1 MAQTQ
6 SETTQ
11 HAAGQTGKGATNRTD
26 PKSDPVDP
34 KNPQNGPSP
43 ASGSDPTEML
53 KSDHRHVEQLF
64 SSYEKA
70 TDNEQK
76 SQLAEQ
82 ICTELMVHTLLEE
95 EIFYPACRGHMEQQ
109 LLEEAQVE
117 HDGAK
122 TLIIEIKTGSPTDQ
136 YFGAKVKVLS
146 EEIKHHV
153 REEEKPDGVLAKAKQ
168 AGVATPDLAKRMA
181 ALKHELMGQAKAGA
195 LGPPETRSFHVRTFA
210 GMHQQT
216 QEHKMARGSSM
227 TMERERDERGR
238 FVSDDEDDRD
248 YRRRSSSRS
257 QYDDD
262 DDDRRSSRSRSM
274 PARDDEGRFT
284 SSRSRYDDDD
294 DDRRSSRSRSMSA
307 RDEEGRFTGS
317 RSRYD
322 DDDDDRRSSRSRST
336 PARDDEGR
344 FTSSRSRY
352 DDDDDDRRPSRS
364 RSRYDED
371 DDDRRGR
378 GGQRGW
384 FGDREGHSEASRRG
398 WDERG
403 GSRSRYR
410 DDDHRRSTPARDD
423 EGRFMSSRSRYDDN
437 DDDDDRRGGRG
448 HGGWYGDPEGH
459 SEASRRGWEE
469 REGSG
474 SRSRYDDDNDDRRGS
489 RGHGGWYGDPEGHS
503 QAARRGRR

>member
-1 MAQTQ
+1 MT
-6 SETTQ
+6 
-11 HAAGQTGKGATNRTD
+11 
-26 PKSDPVDP
+26 
-34 KNPQNGPSP
+34 KNPENGPSP
-43 ASGSDPTEML
+43 ASGSDATEML

-64 SSYEKA
+64 SSFEKA

-95 EIFYPACRGHMEQQ
+95 EIFYPACRGHMEQR

-122 TLIIEIKTGSPTDQ
+122 TLLIEIKTGSPTDQ
-136 YFGAKVKVLS
+136 YFDAKVKVLS

-195 LGPPETRSFHVRTFA
+195 LGPPEIRSFRVRTFA
-210 GMHQQT
+210 GMHQLT

-257 QYDDD
+257 RYDDD

-284 SSRSRYDDDD
+284 SSRSRYDVDD
-294 DDRRSSRSRSMSA
+294 DDRRSSRRVRAMTRTMTTDA
-307 RDEEGRFTGS
+307 LHVRVRCRRGTTRDGS
-317 RSRYD
+317 
-322 DDDDDRRSSRSRST
+322 
-336 PARDDEGR
+336 PARGHATTMMTTDCLHVRVRAMTRTVTTDALHVR
-344 FTSSRSRY
+344 VRC
-352 DDDDDDRRPSRS
+352 
-364 RSRYDED
+364 
-371 DDDRRGR
+371 RRGTT
-378 GGQRGW
+378 
-384 FGDREGHSEASRRG
+384 
-398 WDERG
+398 
-403 GSRSRYR
+403 R
-410 DDDHRRSTPARDD
+410 DGLPARGHATTMMTTDCLHLRVRAMTRTMMT
-423 EGRFMSSRSRYDDN
+423 GVAAVGTGAGTAISRVTPRH
-437 DDDDDRRGGRG
+437 
-448 HGGWYGDPEGH
+448 HGAVGTNV
-459 SEASRRGWEE
+459 AVR
-469 REGSG
+469 
-474 SRSRYDDDNDDRRGS
+474 
-489 RGHGGWYGDPEGHS
+489 
-503 QAARRGRR
+503 AAAIAMMTTARRRRHGTMKAGS

>member
-11 HAAGQTGKGATNRTD
+11 HAAGQAGKAATGQSPTD
-26 PKSDPVDP
+26 PKSDPIDP

-76 SQLAEQ
+76 SQFAEQ

-95 EIFYPACRGHMEQQ
+95 EIFYPACRGHMEQR

-136 YFGAKVKVLS
+136 YFDAKVKVLS

-210 GMHQQT
+210 GMHQLS

-238 FVSDDEDDRD
+238 FVSDDDHD

-262 DDDRRSSRSRSM
+262 DRRSSRSRS
-274 PARDDEGRFT
+274 
-284 SSRSRYDDDD
+284 RY
-294 DDRRSSRSRSMSA
+294 
-307 RDEEGRFTGS
+307 E
-317 RSRYD
+317 
-322 DDDDDRRSSRSRST
+322 
-336 PARDDEGR
+336 
-344 FTSSRSRY
+344 
-352 DDDDDDRRPSRS
+352 
-364 RSRYDED
+364 ED
-371 DDDRRGR
+371 DDDRRGSR
-378 GGQRGW
+378 GHGGW
-384 FGDREGHSEASRRG
+384 YGDPEGHSEASRRG
-398 WDERG
+398 WNDRG
-403 GSRSRYR
+403 GSRSHYR
-410 DDDHRRSTPARDD
+410 DDDRRRSMSARDD
-423 EGRFMSSRSRYDDN
+423 EGRFMSSRSRYD

-469 REGSG
+469 RGGSR
-474 SRSRYDDDNDDRRGS
+474 SRSRYDDDDDDRRGS